1 MSHDFLVCR
10 ILFTQIP
17 DQYLLFQKYLQLVMH
32 FFIIIIADLLSI
44 SKGEVIQLSLAR
56 FNAVEKFWVDIFV
69 IWIRQFFRQIQLVQP
84 LLLKL
89 DQ

>member
-1 MSHDFLVCR
+1 MPHDFLVCR

-69 IWIRQFFRQIQLVQP
+69 I
-84 LLLKL
+84 
-89 DQ
+89 